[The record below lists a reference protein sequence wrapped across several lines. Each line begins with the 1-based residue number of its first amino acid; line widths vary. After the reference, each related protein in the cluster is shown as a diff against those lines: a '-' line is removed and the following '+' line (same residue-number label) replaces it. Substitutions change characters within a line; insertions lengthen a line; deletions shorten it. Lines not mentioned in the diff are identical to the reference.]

1 MMLYVVLAFFFSMI
15 ATSLFAA
22 VWLSELRARLRQ
34 AASEHETAVGSVPWW
49 FGREREVLRRSLVF
63 APPPDLLVHP
73 RVAALLTR
81 LRWSWS
87 MPIFWGVS
95 FIAASIVDRV

>member
-34 AASEHETAVGSVPWW
+34 VASEHERAVGSAPWW
-49 FGREREVLRRSLVF
+49 FGRELEVLHQSLVF
-63 APPPDLLVHP
+63 APPPDMLEHP

-81 LRWSWS
+81 LRWTWS
-87 MPIFWGVS
+87 VPIFWGVL
-95 FIAASIVDRV
+95 FIAGAIVDRV

>member
-1 MMLYVVLAFFFSMI
+1 MLLYLILAFFFSMI

-34 AASEHETAVGSVPWW
+34 IASEHEAVGSAPWW
-49 FGREREVLRRSLVF
+49 FGREPEILRRSLVF
-63 APPPDLLVHP
+63 APPPELLEHR

-81 LRWSWS
+81 LRWRWAV
-87 MPIFWGVS
+87 PILWGVL
-95 FIAASIVDRV
+95 FIAASILDRG